1 VTLPHRRQLLQFA
14 AGAAALPAML
24 RIARA
29 QAYPS
34 RPVRWVV
41 GFAPGGGYDT
51 VARLMG
57 QWLQE
62 RLGQPFVIENRPGA
76 ATNIATEAVVRA
88 APDGYTL
95 LLIGSTNAINAT
107 FYPKLNFNFIHD
119 IAPVAGITTQPQ
131 VMLGGPSLSAKT
143 ISEVIAYAK
152 ANPGKVNVAS
162 PGVGAVSHLAGE
174 LFKSMAGVNLQNVP
188 FGGNSPALTALLGGQ
203 VEISFAS
210 LPSAVEFIRTGK
222 VKGLGVTTRT
232 RSDVLPE
239 VPSISEFV
247 PGYDVVSWYG
257 VGAPKGTPVEI
268 IEKINNEVNAGVID
282 AKMKARLADL
292 GGTPFVTSPAE
303 LSKFIAE
310 DTEKWSELI
319 READIRRQ

>member
-1 VTLPHRRQLLQFA
+1 MKLPRRKFLRLA
-14 AGAAALPAML
+14 GGAAVLPAML

-29 QAYPS
+29 EAYPS
-34 RPVRWVV
+34 RPVRWIV

-51 VARLMG
+51 VARIMG

-62 RLGQPFVIENRPGA
+62 RLGQPVVIENRPGA
-76 ATNIATEAVVRA
+76 ATNIATEAVARA

-107 FYPKLNFNFIHD
+107 FYQKLNFNFIRD
-119 IAPVAGITTQPQ
+119 IAPVAGITKQPQ
-131 VMLGGPSLSAKT
+131 VMLGSPSLSAKT
-143 ISEVIAYAK
+143 IPEVIAYAK
-152 ANPGKVNVAS
+152 ANPGKINMAS

-174 LFKSMAGVNLQNVP
+174 LFKSMAGVNVQNVP
-188 FGGNSPALTALLGGQ
+188 FGGNSPALTALLGAQ
-203 VEISFAS
+203 VDLSFAS
-210 LPSAVEFIRTGK
+210 LPSAVEFIQTGK

-232 RSDVLPE
+232 RSDVVPDI
-239 VPSISEFV
+239 PSIGEFV

-268 IEKINNEVNAGVID
+268 IEKINKEVGAGID
-282 AKMKARLADL
+282 AKLQARLADL
-292 GGTPFVTSPAE
+292 GGTPFVASPAE

-310 DTEKWSELI
+310 DTAKWAKVI
-319 READIRRQ
+319 REANIKRQ

>member
-1 VTLPHRRQLLQFA
+1 
-14 AGAAALPAML
+14 
-24 RIARA
+24 
-29 QAYPS
+29 
-34 RPVRWVV
+34 
-41 GFAPGGGYDT
+41 
-51 VARLMG
+51 
-57 QWLQE
+57 
-62 RLGQPFVIENRPGA
+62 
-76 ATNIATEAVVRA
+76 
-88 APDGYTL
+88 
-95 LLIGSTNAINAT
+95 LIGSTNAINAT